1 MLNAIHFG
9 IYDESQFLKQ
19 MNKGDYVFIIIS
31 DAYVFTLNT
40 EFKQIH
46 LLVVLNNLVVQY

>member
-31 DAYVFTLNT
+31 DAYARILNT
-40 EFKQIH
+40 EFKQIY
-46 LLVVLNNLVVQY
+46 LLVV